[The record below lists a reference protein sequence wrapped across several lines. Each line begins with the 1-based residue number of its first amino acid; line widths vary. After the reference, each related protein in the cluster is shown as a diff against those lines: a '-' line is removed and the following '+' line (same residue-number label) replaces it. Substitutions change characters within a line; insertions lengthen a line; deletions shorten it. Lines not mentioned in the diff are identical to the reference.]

1 MKVKATNKYQ
11 ELNVEDKEL
20 RRIPKAGEE
29 FEVSGERYEILKG
42 NNKYNAVFAEAVE
55 TIREPIKIEKKE
67 SLSEPVEVETAIKK
81 TKTEKAVKKT
91 TKKAK

>member
-20 RRIPKAGEE
+20 RRIPKVGEE
-29 FEVSGERYEILKG
+29 FEVSGERYEILRG
-42 NNKYNAVFAEAVE
+42 NNKYNAVFVEAVGI
-55 TIREPIKIEKKE
+55 IREPVKVEETEILDDPIIEVAAKK
-67 SLSEPVEVETAIKK
+67 P
-81 TKTEKAVKKT
+81 KTEKAVKKT

>member
-29 FEVSGERYEILKG
+29 FEVSEERYEILKG
-42 NNKYNAVFAEAVE
+42 NNNYNVIFVE
-55 TIREPIKIEKKE
+55 TVQESVKIETAKKE
-67 SLSEPVEVETAIKK
+67 V
-81 TKTEKAVKKT
+81 KTEKAVKTTRKT
-91 TKKAK
+91 TKKAKE

>member
-20 RRIPKAGEE
+20 RRIPKVGEE

-42 NNKYNAVFAEAVE
+42 NNKYNAVFVEAVGI
-55 TIREPIKIEKKE
+55 IREPVKVEETE
-67 SLSEPVEVETAIKK
+67 SLSEPVEVETATKK
-81 TKTEKAVKKT
+81 PKTEKAVKKT